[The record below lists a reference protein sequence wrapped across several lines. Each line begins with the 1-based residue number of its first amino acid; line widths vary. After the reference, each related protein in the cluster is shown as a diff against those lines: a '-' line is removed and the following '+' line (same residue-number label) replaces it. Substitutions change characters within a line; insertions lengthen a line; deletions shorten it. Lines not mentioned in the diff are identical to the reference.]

1 MSTPPDRPTPRPPR
15 RDATENRAA
24 LLDAA
29 RVVLNRDPD
38 AGLDAIAAE
47 AGLTRR
53 SVYGHFANRDAL
65 LEELISRGAARVAS
79 ALAGVDHPEPL
90 VRIALIGSRMWL
102 EVENVR
108 VMSVFAVSGPF
119 QKLVGARLM
128 PIRRSLL
135 DAVAEGAS
143 AKGGFVIR
151 RDMPPEIV
159 ARLIEGAAI
168 AVLNEATRTRMGAAT
183 GRRIVM
189 LAVLSMAGLDAADAA
204 RLIDTT
210 PELGGH
216 AAGTQPTGRTD
227 RKDA

>member
-1 MSTPPDRPTPRPPR
+1 MPTTAAARAPR
-15 RDATENRAA
+15 RDATQNRAA
-24 LLDAA
+24 LLAAA

-65 LEELISRGAARVAS
+65 LEELISSGAARVAA

-90 VRIALIGSRMWL
+90 VRIALIGSRLWL

-108 VMSVFAVSGPF
+108 VMSAFAVSGPF
-119 QKLVGARLM
+119 QKLVGARLT
-128 PIRRSLL
+128 PVRRHLL
-135 DAVAEGAS
+135 DAVVEGAS

-151 RDMPPEIV
+151 RDMSPETV
-159 ARLIEGAAI
+159 ARLIEGAAV

-183 GRRIVM
+183 GRRLVM
-189 LAVLSMAGLDAADAA
+189 QAVLSMAGLDAGAA
-204 RLIDTT
+204 NRLIDET
-210 PELGGH
+210 PVLR
-216 AAGTQPTGRTD
+216 QPGRTGG
-227 RKDA
+227 AGGTA

>member
-1 MSTPPDRPTPRPPR
+1 MTTSPTTRAPR

-24 LLDAA
+24 LLAAA

-38 AGLDAIAAE
+38 TGLDAIAAE

-65 LEELISRGAARVAS
+65 LRELISSGAARVAS
-79 ALAGVDHPEPL
+79 ALANVEHHDPL
-90 VRIALIGSRMWL
+90 VRVALIGSRLWL

-108 VMSVFAVSGPF
+108 VMSAFAVSGPF
-119 QKLVGARLM
+119 QKLVAEQLA
-128 PIRRSLL
+128 PIRRQLL
-135 DAVAEGAS
+135 DAVVEGAG

-151 RDMPPEIV
+151 RDMSPETV

-168 AVLNEATRTRMGAAT
+168 AVLNEATRTGMPAAT
-183 GRRIVM
+183 GRRNVM
-189 LAVLSMAGLDAADAA
+189 LAALSMAGLDAASAA

-210 PELGGH
+210 PELGG
-216 AAGTQPTGRTD
+216 TG
-227 RKDA
+227 KVNS